1 MFLCCWRMRW
11 WYVRSGTRRRKRC
24 LCSADDL
31 LIPRHRSTP
40 CTLTLRLVSHW
51 AWLLT
56 KYDCTPC
63 CSAALSETAC
73 GRMNLV
79 GLVIQKQTEKEE
91 STVESLHWRLIL
103 LIIIEKSGSLSRMP
117 SHFQLQPGSSDHKT
131 GECDEFTH
139 ISETNGMHWWCH
151 ILKQG
156 ALYQAWENYFL
167 LLLFLHFILFF
178 SYECLSVFTPLR
190 RTRNVYIEVLIW
202 KQPDWLIGFQ
212 GVLRQKQRWTWKCSR
227 SGRRMNSNCVT
238 EFGWRLALKVNILVQ
253 EWTHWTMSNGNQD

>member
-1 MFLCCWRMRW
+1 MITHK
-11 WYVRSGTRRRKRC
+11 VR
-24 LCSADDL
+24 LHAL
-31 LIPRHRSTP
+31 LFCR
-40 CTLTLRLVSHW
+40 TLRNSMWPYEPSWFGDTETNRKGGEYSGVF
-51 AWLLT
+51 ALT
-56 KYDCTPC
+56 P
-63 CSAALSETAC
+63 
-73 GRMNLV
+73 N
-79 GLVIQKQTEKEE
+79 
-91 STVESLHWRLIL
+91 TVEYYR
-103 LIIIEKSGSLSRMP
+103 EERLSRMP